1 VEDLFLQYLLQSCSR
16 GGRGIVEDY
25 DYELFIHG
33 NVGIR
38 RKTQRRIHADARR
51 GHVLLGVDSCVF
63 FRVTPGTV
71 TIFLKSAPLFQA
83 F

>member
-1 VEDLFLQYLLQSCSR
+1 MCVFIPAVPITKLFAW
-16 GGRGIVEDY
+16 GEGIVEDY

-63 FRVTPGTV
+63 FRVTPV
-71 TIFLKSAPLFQA
+71 P
-83 F
+83 